1 MRPKLCLAALMLF
14 FSLSSSSQPAFID
27 SLENVLKTN
36 IPDTSRINILNAL
49 AEKYRYSNPEKIYQY
64 SHSARAKA
72 LTKAFAPGLTRSMY
86 NLAIY
91 YETYRNED
99 SLQYYFEKSLHLS
112 DSLGDKKY
120 HTLTMNSR
128 GLYLVSKRRFEEAV
142 NIFYDVLR
150 SHEEAGNPYGEMAAL
165 NNIGLV
171 FMELRQYAKAIS
183 NFKKALPKIPEPHP
197 VVLNNIGSCYGSLS
211 RYDSAE
217 YFVTWGIERARAT
230 NNLHAEANGLH
241 ILGTVYESAD
251 DYDRAL
257 EMFLTA
263 EKIREKVPGTAMQ
276 IADLTNI
283 SNIYAKLKN
292 PSKGIEYGNRALKLA
307 EDDQVDYK
315 IENIY
320 EALALNYEAAGN
332 FQRATELYR
341 KWGVEKDSSYA
352 KAQSEA
358 LAEMQTKYETEK
370 KVQQIQIRD
379 LQLAE
384 QALLIQQKN
393 LQLYAFI
400 GGVVVLLILL
410 YLGYNRLK
418 LQRRVQQLEL
428 VQKIQSERERI
439 SSDLH
444 DHVGAQLT
452 SILSGLQ
459 ITDQIEGF
467 RKDEEVQKIVSS
479 LKADAQDTLTSLR
492 DSIWSLHQSEITL
505 ADFIDHIEKYLT
517 NAIKYNSSLSF
528 EIINHIAYPYKLA
541 SREALNITRVV
552 QESIQNIAK
561 HAEARH
567 IIVDL
572 SLKESLV
579 IKISDDGVGFDTEAM
594 AKGEHYGIENMKR
607 RMEEI
612 GGGFSISS
620 VKNQGSTISL
630 TI

>member
-14 FSLSSSSQPAFID
+14 FSLSSSSQPAYID
-27 SLENVLKTN
+27 SLENVLKTD
-36 IPDTSRINILNAL
+36 IPDTSRINILNEL

-72 LTKAFAPGLTRSMY
+72 LTIAFAAGLTRSMY

-128 GLYLVSKRRFEEAV
+128 GLYLISKRRFEEAV

-171 FMELRQYAKAIS
+171 FMELHQYAKAIS

-257 EMFLTA
+257 ETFLTA

-315 IENIY
+315 VENVY
-320 EALALNYEAAGN
+320 EALALNYVAAGN
-332 FQRATELYR
+332 FQQATELYR

-370 KVQQIQIRD
+370 KEQEIQIRD

-467 RKDEEVQKIVSS
+467 KKDEEVQKIVSS

-505 ADFIDHIEKYLT
+505 ADFVDHIERYLSSTLKYRPD
-517 NAIKYNSSLSF
+517 LSF

-541 SREALNITRVV
+541 PREALNITRVV
-552 QESIQNIAK
+552 QESIQNITK
-561 HAEARH
+561 HSQARR
-567 IIVDL
+567 IILDL
-572 SLKESLV
+572 SLKDSLV

-620 VKNQGSTISL
+620 VKDQGSTISL
-630 TI
+630 TV